1 MRVRYNDG
9 VLAADLEEKM
19 AQQAQ
24 MDYTYSVVVPV
35 YNEEDVLPELYRRL
49 TAVMRSIGGPYEII
63 FVNDSSKD
71 RTLDIIK
78 DLNSK
83 DSSIKVLTFSRNFG
97 HQVAL
102 TAGMDHA
109 RGKAVILMDG
119 DLQHPPELIPKM
131 AEKWREGGEVIFT
144 IRDDRG
150 QYSWVM
156 RSFMASFYFLLS
168 KISKLN
174 LQYGQ
179 SDFRL
184 LDRKV
189 VDVLKG
195 LREEGR
201 FLRGLTEWVGFR
213 RCEVHFPLE
222 NRFAGASKWS
232 FLKHI
237 EFALDGIIGF
247 SKTPL
252 RIAVFSGAVVALL
265 GFFEALRVIYL
276 KVFCGIQLTGWP
288 ELIIAV
294 LLLGGIQLITI
305 GILGEYLGRVFEQ
318 GKQRPLYIVA
328 DKIGFIDQ

>member
-1 MRVRYNDG
+1 
-9 VLAADLEEKM
+9 M
-19 AQQAQ
+19 AQQAHANY
-24 MDYTYSVVVPV
+24 MYSIVIPV

-49 TAVMRSIGGPYEII
+49 TTVMKSMGEPYEII
-63 FVNDSSKD
+63 FINDSSKD
-71 RTLDIIK
+71 RTLEMIK

-83 DSSIKVLTFSRNFG
+83 DPGIKVITFSRNFG

-109 RGKAVILMDG
+109 KGKAVILMDA

-131 AEKWREGGEVIFT
+131 AEKWKEGSEVVFT

-156 RSFMASFYFLLS
+156 RSFMASFYFILS
-168 KISKLN
+168 KISKLS

-189 VDVLKG
+189 VDVLKS
-195 LREEGR
+195 LREQNR

-213 RCEVHFPLE
+213 QCEVHFPLE
-222 NRFAGASKWS
+222 DRFAGASKWS

-252 RIAVFSGAVVALL
+252 RIAIFSGAAIALL

-276 KVFCGIQLTGWP
+276 KVFCGMQLTGWP

-318 GKQRPLYIVA
+318 GKERPLYIVA
-328 DKIGFIDQ
+328 DKVGFAD

>member
-1 MRVRYNDG
+1 MT
-9 VLAADLEEKM
+9 
-19 AQQAQ
+19 QHSQA
-24 MDYTYSVVVPV
+24 DYTYSIVIPV
-35 YNEEDVLPELYRRL
+35 YNEKEVLPELYRRL
-49 TAVMRSIGGPYEII
+49 TAIMKSMGESYEII

-71 RTLDIIK
+71 RTLEMIK

-83 DSSIKVLTFSRNFG
+83 DPGIKVITFSRNFG

-102 TAGMDHA
+102 TAGIDHA
-109 RGKAVILMDG
+109 KGKAVILMDA

-131 AEKWREGGEVIFT
+131 AEKWREGSEVVFT
-144 IRDDRG
+144 IRDDKK
-150 QYSWVM
+150 QYSWIM
-156 RSFMASFYFLLS
+156 RSFMAAFYFLLG

-174 LQYGQ
+174 LKYGQ

-195 LREEGR
+195 LREQSR
-201 FLRGLTEWVGFR
+201 FLRGLTEWVGFKQ
-213 RCEVHFPLE
+213 CEIHFPLE
-222 NRFAGASKWS
+222 DRFAGASKWS
-232 FLKHI
+232 FLKHV

-252 RIAVFSGAVVALL
+252 RIAIFSGAVIALL

-276 KVFCGIQLTGWP
+276 KVFCGMQLTGWP

-318 GKQRPLYIVA
+318 GKERPLYIIT
-328 DKIGFIDQ
+328 DKVGFTDQ

>member
-1 MRVRYNDG
+1 
-9 VLAADLEEKM
+9 M
-19 AQQAQ
+19 AQITKTN
-24 MDYTYSVVVPV
+24 YTYSIVIPV
-35 YNEEDVLPELYRRL
+35 YNEEEVLPELYRRL
-49 TAVMRSIGGPYEII
+49 TIVMRSMGEPYEII
-63 FVNDSSKD
+63 LVNDSSKD
-71 RTLDIIK
+71 RTLEMIK

-83 DSSIKVLTFSRNFG
+83 DSCVKVITFSRNFG

-102 TAGMDHA
+102 TAGIDHA
-109 RGKAVILMDG
+109 KGRAVILMDA

-131 AEKWREGGEVIFT
+131 VEKWKEGSEVVFT
-144 IRDDRG
+144 IRDDSG

-156 RSFMASFYFLLS
+156 RSFMASFYFILS
-168 KISKLN
+168 KISKLD

-189 VDVLKG
+189 VDVLKS
-195 LREEGR
+195 LREQNR
-201 FLRGLTEWVGFR
+201 FLRGLTEWVGFKQ
-213 RCEVHFPLE
+213 CQVHFPLE
-222 NRFAGASKWS
+222 DRFAGASKWS
-232 FLKHI
+232 FLKHV

-252 RIAVFSGAVVALL
+252 RIAIFSGAAIALL

-276 KVFCGIQLTGWP
+276 KVFCGMQLTGWP

-318 GKQRPLYIVA
+318 GKQRPLYIIT
-328 DKIGFIDQ
+328 DKVGFTD